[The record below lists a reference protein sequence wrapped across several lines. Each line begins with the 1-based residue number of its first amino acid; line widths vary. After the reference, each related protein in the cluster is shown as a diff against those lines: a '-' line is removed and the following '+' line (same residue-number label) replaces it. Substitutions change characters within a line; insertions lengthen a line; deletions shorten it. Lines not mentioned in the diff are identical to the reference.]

1 MSKAGRCRNAFV
13 RRPSQGTGQRAG
25 LPEDRTWRDQGDVM
39 PARGQYRVHRAK
51 GRRVEYDET
60 SRHEHGG
67 YIESA
72 KNLERQLAD
81 GLERTR
87 LRLEQQREELRCLAA
102 ARRAADSAAKN

>member
-1 MSKAGRCRNAFV
+1 
-13 RRPSQGTGQRAG
+13 
-25 LPEDRTWRDQGDVM
+25 M

-60 SRHEHGG
+60 SRFEHGG

-72 KNLERQLAD
+72 KKLERQLAD

-87 LRLEQQREELRCLAA
+87 QRLEQQREEL
-102 ARRAADSAAKN
+102 ARRARMRR